1 MCHVILL
8 CTSLVVIQHT
18 LYNLHLP
25 LVRTTLQPTQQAED
39 AERAQPPFPVT
50 CRAIVAAVI
59 DVGVE
64 DEDRRRTYKAD
75 AEECLK
81 RGSAETARAIYAHA
95 LQLFPGKKGLWR
107 CVVGL

>member
-1 MCHVILL
+1 M
-8 CTSLVVIQHT
+8 T
-18 LYNLHLP
+18 
-25 LVRTTLQPTQQAED
+25 
-39 AERAQPPFPVT
+39 
-50 CRAIVAAVI
+50 AVI

-81 RGSAETARAIYAHA
+81 RGSAETARTIYAHA

-107 CVVGL
+107 YVCV

>member
-1 MCHVILL
+1 M
-8 CTSLVVIQHT
+8 
-18 LYNLHLP
+18 
-25 LVRTTLQPTQQAED
+25 
-39 AERAQPPFPVT
+39 
-50 CRAIVAAVI
+50 AAVI

-75 AEECLK
+75 ADECLK

-107 CVVGL
+107 CGGGFGWCCVLVGAVY